1 MSGAAQVETRKIPSQ
16 FDDGLFY
23 AAQVVPAP
31 VDHPAMETTSTRAGA
46 AAPAPAAAAAKPAGN
61 GDEAKSADFTKR
73 LAAELKR
80 IASHATT
87 IETLDNGAKVYHLAG
102 GRQVEAAPGK
112 SPYVIVKGDWPPAK
126 TSSGATKPATPAT
139 PTTTT
144 KPTTTTTPA
153 AGTPGATAGTT
164 TGTTGT
170 APGTTTGTKS
180 GTTAGTGTTTGTT
193 TGTGATNGDTAP
205 FEPTSQTN
213 P

>member
-1 MSGAAQVETRKIPSQ
+1 MSRPAQVETRKMSSQ
-16 FDDGLFY
+16 FVDGVFC
-23 AAQVVPAP
+23 AAQVVPRP

-46 AAPAPAAAAAKPAGN
+46 AAPTPAAAATKGAGN
-61 GDEAKSADFTKR
+61 GDDAKSADFTKR
-73 LAAELKR
+73 LEAELKR

-87 IETLDNGAKVYHLAG
+87 VETLDNGAKVYHLAG

-126 TSSGATKPATPAT
+126 TAKPAAPAT
-139 PTTTT
+139 PTPTTAT
-144 KPTTTTTPA
+144 APPTTTTAPA
-153 AGTPGATAGTT
+153 AGTPGATAGAT

-170 APGTTTGTKS
+170 APGTTTGTKPGTGATT
-180 GTTAGTGTTTGTT
+180 GTTAGTGTTD
-193 TGTGATNGDTAP
+193 GDTAP